1 MKIINYLISA
11 LLFIICPAILANC
24 PAPETVRYTCDN
36 GHCSWAPYYGWYEG
50 SNPDNYIPKEHAKA
64 ASFTAA
70 RWVPYSGPLGGA
82 TTCYYVDE
90 YGNAITLVQQ
100 SKYGQVPKPLKG
112 PWKIDPTNAAQE
124 ICTASAETCYFD
136 YGETY

>member
-1 MKIINYLISA
+1 MKKINYLISA
-11 LLFIICPAILANC
+11 LLLITCPTILANC

-50 SNPDNYIPKEHAKA
+50 SNPANYTPKEHAKA

-90 YGNAITLVQQ
+90 YDNAITLVQQ
-100 SKYGQVPKPLKG
+100 TKYGQVPKPVKG